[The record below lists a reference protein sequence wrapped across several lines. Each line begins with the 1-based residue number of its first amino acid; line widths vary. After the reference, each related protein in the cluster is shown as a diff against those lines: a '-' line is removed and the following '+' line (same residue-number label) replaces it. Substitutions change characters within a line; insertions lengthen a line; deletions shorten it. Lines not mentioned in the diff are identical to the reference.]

1 MDAVEKGGGPGVGA
15 QLRAAREAR
24 QLGLGDVA
32 ERLKLS
38 VRQLEA
44 IERDDFAALPGATF
58 VRGFVRNYARFL
70 ELDPAPLMHALDQ
83 AFPPQPAENAIVREA
98 ESGRE
103 SVSRSGAG
111 RWIGGALL
119 VGVLAGSAW
128 WFAGSGAD
136 DAADET
142 LAPMAASAPSGIV
155 ESPDESM
162 ASAPAQDAIAAQAS
176 SGAQGESAQP
186 PADSADT
193 PVATAAVPSVPA
205 VASAPAAAVA
215 GALRLAASEDAWI
228 SVTDAKGQKLM
239 FGTLKAGE
247 QKSVSGTPPYR
258 VRIGNASKVQ
268 VIHNGQPV
276 DMSGKIRGSTATL
289 TLD

>member
-70 ELDPAPLMHALDQ
+70 EIDPAPLMHALDQ

-98 ESGRE
+98 DSSRE
-103 SVSRSGAG
+103 NVSRSGAG

-128 WFAGSGAD
+128 WFAGAGGD

-142 LAPMAASAPSGIV
+142 LAPMVASAPSGIV
-155 ESPDESM
+155 ESPDEAM

-176 SGAQGESAQP
+176 SGAQGEATQP

-193 PVATAAVPSVPA
+193 QAAMPA
-205 VASAPAAAVA
+205 AAPAAASAPAAAVA
-215 GALRLAASEDAWI
+215 GALRLAASEDAWV
-228 SVTDAKGQKLM
+228 SVTDAKGQKLV

-268 VIHNGQPV
+268 VFHNGQPV
-276 DMSGKIRGSTATL
+276 DLSGKIRGSTATL
-289 TLD
+289 NLD